1 MSLALPSYSLVGVLN
16 PTAGSRLWALSS
28 WSVLAV
34 IIWCMEFLNLS
45 ELGLLFLGFLCL
57 CFRIFHFL
65 WDSRGGVGVGGV
77 LQFLSDR

>member
-1 MSLALPSYSLVGVLN
+1 MSVSSHRGEPHVPGPAFLLLSGRVK

-34 IIWCMEFLNLS
+34 IIWCMEFLDLS

-65 WDSRGGVGVGGV
+65 
-77 LQFLSDR
+77 

>member
-1 MSLALPSYSLVGVLN
+1 MSLALPFYSLVGVLN

-45 ELGLLFLGFLCL
+45 KLGLLFLGFLCL

-65 WDSRGGVGVGGV
+65 
-77 LQFLSDR
+77 